1 MQREAAVWDVVTL
14 EVGGAGWTLRP
25 GRSIRRREMRNEK
38 LLVEQGFY
46 QACAERLGAET
57 HYRPFPYSRRTRW
70 NAREPGNG
78 RYPGFGLIRLFG
90 ETVHI
95 QLRRP
100 AARAASA
107 ISWR

>member
-1 MQREAAVWDVVTL
+1 
-14 EVGGAGWTLRP
+14 
-25 GRSIRRREMRNEK
+25 MRNEK
-38 LLVEQGFY
+38 LVVEQGFY

-100 AARAASA
+100 AAVNRWFPSRAAA
-107 ISWR
+107 LAFLEGFGGRAAGEGAA